1 MTVRSLPNAITG
13 ARLLGCILFACLF
26 ARGAYSAAL
35 ALYVVLELLDQADGK
50 LAKALHLETT
60 TGKFF
65 DPFVDSLTHL
75 TAFAALSSI
84 GVVPLWALLV
94 FVFREFGLL
103 FLRLLASLQGTQ
115 LGGHWPGKLKA
126 LVHAVVVTVCL
137 AVTSGRLRDAR
148 WPLPMWI
155 DLAVTASVLSGVC
168 YAARYRAVIAR
179 AFAEPS

>member
-13 ARLLGCILFACLF
+13 ARLFGCILFACLF
-26 ARGAYSAAL
+26 ARAAYSAAL

-60 TGKFF
+60 TGRFF

-75 TAFAALSSI
+75 TAFAALLSI

-115 LGGHWPGKLKA
+115 LGGHWPGKAKA
-126 LVHAVVVTVCL
+126 LVHASVVTLCL
-137 AVTSGRLRDAR
+137 AVVSGRLRSALL
-148 WPLPMWI
+148 PLPIWI
-155 DLAVTASVLSGVC
+155 DLAATASVLSGVY
-168 YAARYRAVIAR
+168 YAARYCAVIGR